1 MMKKK
6 LLNHSVSTVYST
18 QLFIYDLCRNVSMC
32 GINPCFNVVHCCY
45 SQVIGF
51 SSPQGLLT
59 LVSVQSVSYNGSDH
73 GGQ

>member
-1 MMKKK
+1 MK
-6 LLNHSVSTVYST
+6 LLNNSVSTVCST
-18 QLFIYDLCRNVSMC
+18 QLFIYDLSLNVSMC
-32 GINPCFNVVHCCY
+32 GINHCFKAVHCCY

-59 LVSVQSVSYNGSDH
+59 LVSVQSVSHNDSDH